1 MDFRIGVC
9 MIRAFL
15 YMHLTCC
22 YCLVIRNYGVLI
34 SAHFPRIDQT
44 DP

>member
-1 MDFRIGVC
+1 MDFKISVC
-9 MIRAFL
+9 MICVFS

-22 YCLVIRNYGVLI
+22 YCLVIRIYDVLN
-34 SAHFPRIDQT
+34 SAHFTRIDQT

>member
-1 MDFRIGVC
+1 MDFITSVC
-9 MIRAFL
+9 MICVFS

-34 SAHFPRIDQT
+34 SAHFPKIDQT